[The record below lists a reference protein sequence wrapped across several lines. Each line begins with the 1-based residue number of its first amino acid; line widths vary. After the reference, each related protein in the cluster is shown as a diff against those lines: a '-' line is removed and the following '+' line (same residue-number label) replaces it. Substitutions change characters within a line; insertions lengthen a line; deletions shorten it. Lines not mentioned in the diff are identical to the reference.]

1 MQPDLDRVTGL
12 LVTVGQEVVMPGFQS
27 LSRDDIHHK
36 DGGEVVT
43 VVDRAVERRLGGELT
58 GLLPGSRVI
67 GEEAVAADPKV
78 MEHLEHDGWVW
89 IVDPIDGTANFASGV
104 PVFAVMVA
112 LLQAGR
118 TVAGWIHD
126 PNGKRTAVAEAG
138 GGAYLDGDRLRVA
151 DPGTASDMTGT
162 LHASQFATAE
172 MAAHIKERRQ
182 TLNTIKSLRCAGA
195 EYMRLSDGSLHFSL
209 FTKLMPWDHAP
220 GVLLHGEAGGVGR
233 TLDGRDYAPG
243 RPGKGLLLAPDED
256 SWQALHDSLFA

>member
-12 LVTVGQEVVMPGFQS
+12 LVNVGQEVVVPGFRS

-43 VVDRAVERRLGGELT
+43 VVDRAVEQRLGGELM

-67 GEEAVAADPKV
+67 GEEAVAADPRV

-89 IVDPIDGTANFASGV
+89 IIDPIDGTANFAGGV

-118 TVAGWIHD
+118 TVASWIHD

-138 GGAYLDGDRLRVA
+138 GGAYLDGDKLRVA
-151 DPGTASDMTGT
+151 APGTAGDMTGT
-162 LHASQFATAE
+162 LHASRFATAE
-172 MAAHIKERRQ
+172 MAAHIKDRRQ
-182 TLNTIKSLRCAGA
+182 TLNTVKSLRCAGA

-233 TLDGRDYAPG
+233 TLDGRDYVPG
-243 RPGKGLLLAPDED
+243 RPGKGLLLAPDAD